1 MDHSQRRRCEDRS
14 GDQRGREREKN
25 LQAFEK
31 EEGAASQ
38 RKQVASRNWKRK
50 GGDSPPELPE

>member
-1 MDHSQRRRCEDRS
+1 MDHCQRRSCEDRS
-14 GDQRGREREKN
+14 GDQRERRENMLALE
-25 LQAFEK
+25 E

-50 GGDSPPELPE
+50 GGDSAPELPE

>member
-1 MDHSQRRRCEDRS
+1 MRIEVEI
-14 GDQRGREREKN
+14 RERERKEN
-25 LQAFEK
+25 MLAFEK

-38 RKQVASRNWKRK
+38 RKQAASRNSKRK

>member
-1 MDHSQRRRCEDRS
+1 M
-14 GDQRGREREKN
+14 
-25 LQAFEK
+25 LAFEE

-50 GGDSPPELPE
+50 GGDSAPELPE

>member
-1 MDHSQRRRCEDRS
+1 M
-14 GDQRGREREKN
+14 
-25 LQAFEK
+25 QAFEK